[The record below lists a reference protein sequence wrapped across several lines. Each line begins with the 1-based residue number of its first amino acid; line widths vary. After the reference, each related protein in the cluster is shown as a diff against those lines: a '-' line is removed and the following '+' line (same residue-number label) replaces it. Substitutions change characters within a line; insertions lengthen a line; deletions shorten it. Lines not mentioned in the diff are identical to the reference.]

1 MALVTWGFTQAALVL
16 MAITTLVVLAA
27 LGTGAW
33 SATAALLE
41 YDVFSPAQEAVYFAY
56 ADVYRGLTVRL
67 ARPAAV
73 IPFVSGETDAEGRR
87 VVAQQTPGNVDLFVL
102 EGDAAPRQITRF
114 TQFIPRRP
122 GEEAR
127 RANTYPRW
135 SPDGAL
141 IMFLSSDA
149 VGQVDLYIIRP
160 DGGGLTRIA
169 ARIRTRLPERP
180 RWVLFRAG
188 SF

>member
-1 MALVTWGFTQAALVL
+1 MLTLTAIMALLTLGALW
-16 MAITTLVVLAA
+16 A
-27 LGTGAW
+27 GGR
-33 SATAALLE
+33 SATAAVLE
-41 YDVFSPAQEAVYFAY
+41 YDVFNPAQEAVYFAY

-67 ARPAAV
+67 PHPAEV
-73 IPFVSGETDAEGRR
+73 TPFESGEVGNDGRR
-87 VVAQQTPGNVDLFVL
+87 VIAQQTPGNVDLFVL
-102 EGDAAPRQITRF
+102 EGAAAPRQITRF

-149 VGQVDLYIIRP
+149 VGQVDLYVIRP
-160 DGGGLTRIA
+160 DGGGLQRVA
-169 ARIRTRLPERP
+169 SRIRTRLPERP
-180 RWVLFRAG
+180 RWVLFKVD